1 MNDEVLFTFQW
12 AAVVDGLHRELGM
25 LLKRSLGVTYLMF
38 CLMASVRSHEGRM
51 TLADFPRGTLAND
64 NTVVVAANGAVHRAC
79 WKSGAAPMI
88 AASCSFRKQTPEL
101 RRSTGAS
108 ATCTPT

>member
-64 NTVVVAANGAVHRAC
+64 NTVVVAANGAVHRGLLE
-79 WKSGAAPMI
+79 K
-88 AASCSFRKQTPEL
+88 
-101 RRSTGAS
+101 RRS
-108 ATCTPT
+108 PR